1 MIIQVEKTPP
11 NRAVEPV
18 AEQERLVEEAC
29 MKSAAAM
36 LVVAGLSSMAQAAET
51 ATLTLAC
58 SGRIAAKYESPQ
70 PDQSATTAIVNFTA
84 YSTSVIV
91 NFTAETIQG
100 FGPSMIDARIKI
112 TGVNDV
118 NVAFAGSGRGISG
131 GWLWNI
137 KGSIDRVTGDLEAST
152 WSPDPETG
160 KNIISAEYS
169 LNCRPTQRLF

>member
-1 MIIQVEKTPP
+1 
-11 NRAVEPV
+11 
-18 AEQERLVEEAC
+18 
-29 MKSAAAM
+29 MKSAAAI
-36 LVVAGLSSMAQAAET
+36 LVVAGLSTMAQAAET

-58 SGRIAAKYESPQ
+58 SGRIAAKYEGPKL
-70 PDQSATTAIVNFTA
+70 DQSSTTAMVSSTA

-91 NFTAETIQG
+91 DFTAETVQG

-118 NVAFAGSGRGISG
+118 NVAFAGSGRGSSG
-131 GWLWNI
+131 GWLWSV
-137 KGSIDRVTGDLEAST
+137 KGSIDRVTGDLEASI

-169 LNCRPTQRLF
+169 LNCRPAQRLF